1 MNREPEHESTLPVGN
16 VLAALRRKYESGGL
30 LDRALVPLD
39 ALHAAEA
46 DARSDPRPA
55 VRAEAALALGAML
68 VVHGSFSAALTALGR
83 AMEDLPETPGTLDSL
98 THLEYGRALSHA
110 GEYGESHAVLEE
122 GLRRCESDP
131 SGIYPAQFWISIGM
145 IYGIR
150 GQATPYAAHTERCLE
165 IATRI
170 GHAQLALNARINIAG
185 AYISLERFDEA
196 RSLYD
201 HALTEAR
208 ALGHVRME
216 GLAIAGQG
224 AVCGAL
230 GDLAGE
236 TALLTASNAIFERQG
251 DLFQVARQWLLA
263 GDRAL
268 SHGDL
273 AVARGHLERCQAI
286 ARERSLRGLLTM
298 SLTSLGKLAEREGD
312 LVQALARVREADRLR
327 AEGATE
333 QTELRL
339 QVLRVQHQLEAAR
352 RENARV
358 QETARTL
365 ATHNEALSAALA
377 QIERQTN
384 DLRAVLEAHPDAIC
398 VRRQGERLWLN
409 RAAAVLLGREPGDGP
424 PPAGGHALCQTLSW
438 EARERPV
445 SLPSLVITR
454 ADGQV
459 ARLSIKSV
467 ALDFEGEPA
476 VLFAMHDLTEH
487 ARLEDEVRRLNHL
500 AALATMAGGAAH
512 EINNPL
518 AIVLGNLEYVI
529 TEEHGPAHHAADER
543 REALDAALQ
552 AGRRVREI
560 VRSLRVFSAL
570 SKPNVARVRLGDI
583 VHRAAI
589 AAHKSH
595 PRPAGPGID
604 GDVDFQVET
613 DATLLALALERVL
626 ENALQAVES
635 RVPGRVDVI
644 VRRPAPNRFT
654 LEVVDTGPGIP
665 AELHERVFEPFFTTR
680 AVGRGQGLGLSVCV
694 GIMRALRGQ
703 ISLSCPP
710 EGGTRV
716 CLDLPLRGEP
726 APAP

>member
-1 MNREPEHESTLPVGN
+1 MNREPEQESTLPVGN

-30 LDRALVPLD
+30 VDRALVPLD
-39 ALHAAEA
+39 ALQAAEA

-68 VVHGSFSAALTALGR
+68 VVHGSLSAALTALGR
-83 AMEDLPETPGTLDSL
+83 AMEDLPDDAGPLGCL

-110 GEYGESHAVLEE
+110 GEYGESHAVLED
-122 GLRRCESDP
+122 GLRRCEP
-131 SGIYPAQFWISIGM
+131 EGSGIYTAQFWISTGM
-145 IYGIR
+145 IYAIR
-150 GQATPYAAHTERCLE
+150 GEATPYAAHTERCLE

-170 GHAQLALNARINIAG
+170 GHVQLALNARINIAG
-185 AYISLERFDEA
+185 AYISLKRFDEA
-196 RSLYD
+196 RALYD

-208 ALGHVRME
+208 KLGHVRME

-236 TALLTASNAIFERQG
+236 TTLLTASNAIFERQG

-268 SHGDL
+268 AHGDL
-273 AVARGHLERCQAI
+273 VVARSHLERCQHI

-298 SLTSLGKLAEREGD
+298 SLSSLANLSEREGD
-312 LVQALARVREADRLR
+312 LSRALALVREADRLR
-327 AEGATE
+327 AEGAAE

-365 ATHNEALSAALA
+365 AAHNDALSAALA
-377 QIERQTN
+377 RIERQTN

-398 VRRQGERLWLN
+398 VRRPGERLWLN
-409 RAAAVLLGREPGDGP
+409 RAAAELFGREPGDGP
-424 PPAGGHALCQTLSW
+424 PPTGAHALCQMLSW
-438 EARERPV
+438 EARARPV
-445 SLPSLVITR
+445 SLPSQVVTR
-454 ADGQV
+454 ADGR
-459 ARLSIKSV
+459 AAKLSIKSV

-487 ARLEDEVRRLNHL
+487 TRLEDEVRRLNHL

-529 TEEHGPAHHAADER
+529 AEEHSPALHAPDER
-543 REALDAALQ
+543 RDALDAALH

-570 SKPNVARVRLGDI
+570 TKPNFERVRL
-583 VHRAAI
+583 VEVVQRAAA
-589 AAHKSH
+589 AAHKAH
-595 PRPAGPGID
+595 PRPAVPGID
-604 GDVDFQVET
+604 GEPDFEIET

-635 RVPGRVDVI
+635 GPGGRVDLV
-644 VRRPAPNRFT
+644 VGRPAPDRFT
-654 LEVVDTGPGIP
+654 LEIVDTGPGIP

-680 AVGRGQGLGLSVCV
+680 PVGRGQGLGLSVTV

-703 ISLSCPP
+703 ITLTCPP

-716 CLDLPLRGEP
+716 RLELPVRARA
-726 APAP
+726 APAG